1 MYNSNA
7 TELSEA
13 GKLLAVLEDRFVAA
27 ERELKAVENNVVIS
41 TKNVSNFSSAK
52 LLLTEVN
59 HEMKESIKNGIEHLV
74 SYALNYIYYPGH
86 KFEIVFETRRN
97 QQEVD
102 FYVTDSCTVQLKKPF
117 VGKGGGKVMIIAL
130 VLQLA
135 VIEQFNL
142 TSTVFL
148 DEIGKMIDMTVIDR
162 VAEFLAFYSEKF
174 GKQLIYITHHA
185 DLENV
190 ANNIIK
196 VYKADGKSE
205 VLP

>member
-1 MYNSNA
+1 MLNSNA
-7 TELSEA
+7 VELSEA
-13 GKLLAVLEDRFVAA
+13 GKLLAVLEDRLTAA
-27 ERELKAVENNVVIS
+27 ENDKKAVESNMVI
-41 TKNVSNFSSAK
+41 TAKNVGNFSGAK

-117 VGKGGGKVMIIAL
+117 VGKGGGKVMIISL

-190 ANNIIK
+190 ADNVVKIVK
-196 VYKADGKSE
+196 TDGVSE
-205 VLP
+205 VAK